1 MEFFSLNG
9 QLADTLRRIKTKT
22 FCFIFG
28 RNSSLKNKSCV
39 TTDTENHK
47 HSSNKAKENI
57 D

>member
-1 MEFFSLNG
+1 MEFFSLDG